1 MPHTLAIHAPLRRS
15 NVNAI
20 PLWTQLAAL
29 GVLLLLSAF
38 FSIAETSM
46 MALNRYRLKALV
58 KQGRSGAVLAA
69 ALLSRTDR
77 LLGMILIGNNLINVA
92 ASALVTAIAI
102 GRFGN
107 DDSVLFICTTLIAFL
122 IIVFSEITPKV
133 IGATFPERIALP
145 LSFVLTPL
153 EKLMRPIVWFVNLF
167 TGVLLRMMRIPVN
180 ASQET
185 QRLSQEE
192 LRAMVLEAGHFVPK
206 KNTSILLNLI
216 DLDHV
221 TIDDVMTPR
230 AQIEALD
237 LNDPIELIV
246 ERLSTCFHNKL
257 PVYEGEINRIR
268 GILHVR
274 KTLALFAEGVLT
286 KERIEAVL
294 TEAYFIPSSTKVI
307 EQLQYFQ
314 EKRRKLGIVVDEY
327 GDVRGLVTLEDIV
340 EEIIGEFTTSVPRVD
355 AGRLVWKDDGS
366 ALVDGALPL
375 REINRR
381 LGLALPTD
389 GPKTL
394 NGLILEEL
402 QAIPEA
408 SVSLRV
414 GRCVI
419 EIVQVQNQTVR
430 IAKLM
435 RV

>member
-1 MPHTLAIHAPLRRS
+1 M
-15 NVNAI
+15 NEI
-20 PLWTQLAAL
+20 PFWTQLTAL
-29 GVLLLLSAF
+29 GVLLMLSAF

-58 KQGRSGAVLAA
+58 KAGRPGAAMAV
-69 ALLSRTDR
+69 ALLSRTER
-77 LLGMILIGNNLINVA
+77 LLGMILIGNNLINAA

-102 GRFGN
+102 NRFGN
-107 DDSVLFICTTLIAFL
+107 DDTVLFICTAMIAFL

-180 ASQET
+180 ANQEM

-216 DLDHV
+216 DLDRV

-237 LNDPIELIV
+237 LDDPIEMIT

-274 KTLALFAEGVLT
+274 KTLPLLVEGALT
-286 KERIEAVL
+286 KERLVAVL

-314 EKRRKLGIVVDEY
+314 EKHRKLGIVVDEY
-327 GDVRGLVTLEDIV
+327 GEVHGLVTLEDIV
-340 EEIIGEFTTSVPRVD
+340 EEMVGEFTSSIPRVD
-355 AGRLVWKDDGS
+355 AGKLSWSDE
-366 ALVDGALPL
+366 ATAMVDGALPL

-381 LGLALPTD
+381 LGLDLPTG

-408 SVSLRV
+408 SVSLKI

-430 IAKLM
+430 IAKLI

>member
-1 MPHTLAIHAPLRRS
+1 MRHTH
-15 NVNAI
+15 VNEI

-29 GVLLLLSAF
+29 GALLLLSAF

-58 KQGRSGAVLAA
+58 KQGRSGAALAV

-167 TGVLLRMMRIPVN
+167 TGALLRMMRIPLN
-180 ASQET
+180 ASQDS

-237 LNDPIELIV
+237 LDDTIELII

-274 KTLALFAEGVLT
+274 KTVALLAEGALT
-286 KERIEAVL
+286 KERIRAVL
-294 TEAYFIPSSTKVI
+294 TESYFIPSSTKVI
-307 EQLQYFQ
+307 EQLQNFQ

-355 AGRLVWKDDGS
+355 AGRLVWREDGS

-381 LGLALPTD
+381 LGLALPTG